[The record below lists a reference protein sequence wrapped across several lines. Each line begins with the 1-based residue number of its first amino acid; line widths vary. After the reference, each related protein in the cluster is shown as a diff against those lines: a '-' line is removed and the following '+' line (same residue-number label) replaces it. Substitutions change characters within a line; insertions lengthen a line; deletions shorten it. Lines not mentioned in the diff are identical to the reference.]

1 MAFRLSAIVCLALSA
16 GAASASAG
24 EICSERGL
32 MQYTDS
38 TRTCVSSVLAP
49 QGRNS
54 YGPDKLGG
62 GYEKPGGAWCEGV
75 DGTGDGQTITL
86 HQKPNNRIGS
96 MTFVNGYARTA
107 DLFQANGRIKQARID
122 TNSGYS
128 KTIELKDT
136 REEQVIKISPHKI
149 SWLRLTILAV
159 YPGSRA
165 GDTCVS
171 GFWFNQEE
179 FL

>member
-1 MAFRLSAIVCLALSA
+1 MAFRLSAVVCLALST
-16 GAASASAG
+16 GAASATAA

-38 TRTCVSSVLAP
+38 TRTCVSSMLAP
-49 QGRNS
+49 QAGNS

-62 GYEKPGGAWCEGV
+62 GYEKPEGAWCEGA
-75 DGTGDGQTITL
+75 DGAGVGQSITL
-86 HQKPNNRIGS
+86 HQKPNNKIGS

-107 DLFQANGRIKQARID
+107 DLFQANGRIKQALIE

-128 KTIELKDT
+128 KTITLKDT
-136 REEQVIKISPHKI
+136 REEQAIRISPHKV
-149 SWLRLTILAV
+149 SWLRLTILSV
-159 YPGSRA
+159 YPGTRA
-165 GDTCVS
+165 TDTCVS
-171 GFWFNQEE
+171 GFWFNQED